1 VFDYFAGTRR
11 IRGVKA
17 SISCCALCG
26 KVRRNVE
33 EKRFCF
39 FEAIGERLIQ
49 LYQSEPFLYDV
60 NSDDYRNR
68 ELRVAATKR
77 IAAALSVDS
86 FGPKEVATKFKN
98 LRNS

>member
-1 VFDYFAGTRR
+1 MSKKSDFLSLKLSESNT
-11 IRGVKA
+11 
-17 SISCCALCG
+17 L
-26 KVRRNVE
+26 
-33 EKRFCF
+33 
-39 FEAIGERLIQ
+39 RLFQ
-49 LYQSEPFLYDV
+49 LYQREPCLHDV

-77 IAAALSVDS
+77 IAAALSVDG